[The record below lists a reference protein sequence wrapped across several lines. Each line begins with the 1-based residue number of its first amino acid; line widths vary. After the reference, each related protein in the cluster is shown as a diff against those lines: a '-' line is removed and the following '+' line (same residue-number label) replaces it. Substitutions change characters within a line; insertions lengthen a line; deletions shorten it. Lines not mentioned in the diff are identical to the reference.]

1 MLSCVSGAI
10 LCGGLN
16 TRMHGQVK
24 SHLRLGDQTFLQR
37 LTTTLESVCA
47 EVCLITRNP
56 EEFSASPLPKH
67 TDIFPLRSSLSGL
80 HAALSY
86 SRHTHVFIT
95 ACDTPL
101 LAPTVIHLL
110 MARGSLSDDVIVPV
124 INGYYEP
131 LCAIYSRRCLPVMAE
146 LLQKG
151 LAKIS
156 AMFSRVQV
164 RTVPQED
171 LRTADPGL
179 HSFINV
185 NTPEDLAR
193 LLKKA
198 RLDPEVASLTQI

>member
-1 MLSCVSGAI
+1 MLSSVSGAI

-16 TRMHGQVK
+16 TRMHGRVK

-37 LTTTLESVCA
+37 LTTTLESACV
-47 EVCLITRNP
+47 EVCIITRNP
-56 EEFSASPLPKH
+56 EEYSSSPLPKH

-80 HAALSY
+80 HAALSH
-86 SRHTHVFIT
+86 SRQKHVFIT

-101 LAPTVIHLL
+101 LAPAVIRLL
-110 MARGSLSDDVIVPV
+110 MARGSRSDDVIVPV

-131 LCAIYSRRCLPVMAE
+131 LCAIYSQRCLPVMAE

-156 AMFSRVQV
+156 AMFSQVQV
-164 RTVPQED
+164 QTVHQED
-171 LRTADPGL
+171 LCIADPGL

-193 LLKKA
+193 LHKKA
-198 RLDPEVASLTQI
+198 QLGPEVASLTQI